1 MANNVA
7 RDVKGFVVVAFL
19 LLGALFGMQIMN
31 FIFVQLGPNSLVF
44 IDNTNT
50 QTNETGVYINE
61 TVFTISAASSSI
73 FNGGFTVI
81 QATNS
86 SSGIVIPASNYT
98 VDAKAGTITNAT
110 VTVYPSVNLTYTYND
125 KSSAELSSEEIQ
137 NNSLQG
143 IVTYTEQSSTQFS
156 TVSIAITLII
166 LVAVFLVFWRIFV
179 VSKKKKE
186 KKGANMGG
194 NFGE

>member
-1 MANNVA
+1 MVSNVA

-31 FIFVQLGPNSLVF
+31 FIFVQLGPSALTFTDDTLTV
-44 IDNTNT
+44 TNR
-50 QTNETGVYINE
+50 TGTYINQ
-61 TVFTISAASSSI
+61 TTFTIPEASNLG
-73 FNGGFTVI
+73 FNGGFTVL
-81 QATNS
+81 QATNTS
-86 SSGIVIPASNYT
+86 NGVVIPTSNYT
-98 VDAKAGTITNAT
+98 VSAGAGTIINAST
-110 VTVYPSVNLTYTYND
+110 LEWEAVNLTYTYLR
-125 KSSAELSSEEIQ
+125 KPGAETSTEQIQ

-143 IVTYTEQSSTQFS
+143 IVTYTEQSTTQFN

-179 VSKKKKE
+179 TG
-186 KKGANMGG
+186 KKGKGESAG

>member
-1 MANNVA
+1 MGVSNVA

-31 FIFVQLGPNSLVF
+31 FIFVQLGPDATGLT
-44 IDNTNT
+44 IDDIGYN
-50 QTNETGVYINE
+50 Q
-61 TVFTISAASSSI
+61 
-73 FNGGFTVI
+73 
-81 QATNS
+81 
-86 SSGIVIPASNYT
+86 
-98 VDAKAGTITNAT
+98 
-110 VTVYPSVNLTYTYND
+110 SV
-125 KSSAELSSEEIQ
+125 EIQ

-143 IVTYTEQSSTQFS
+143 IVTYTEQSTTQFN

-179 VSKKKKE
+179 TG
-186 KKGANMGG
+186 KKGKGESAG